1 VIISIG
7 MSINRQRIN
16 LETICSSTINVAEMM
31 GWSDQVGEIDL
42 GKVADF
48 IVVIGLL
55 QRVEFVMKGAMGVRD
70 DSQM

>member
-1 VIISIG
+1 

-16 LETICSSTINVAEMM
+16 LETIRSSTINVAESM
-31 GWSDQVGEIDL
+31 GWSHRVGEITV

-55 QRVEFVMKGAMGVRD
+55 QRVEFVKKGAMRVRD
-70 DSQM
+70 NSQM